1 MNSAI
6 SFERAVLML
15 QYVYGDEP
23 WAKRQLN
30 PEPMKWIA
38 VLRTDEQRAR
48 LLEVSPVACGDQTL
62 ERALRFSSY
71 YFASGSGEAVWMRH
85 KGNDGDYAVGFATK
99 FGESRFNPALS
110 EGVVHMMTWLLCGTM
125 ESSYMAI
132 PATVAGKEVRSTRP
146 ADWLRELRAQI
157 DKGEDWPLVDV
168 PREKLENF
176 RDAVRFKSWS
186 FMGWLLAR
194 HPDRWVRL
202 MVVLGL
208 QPRTQE
214 EVAAAF
220 EKALGRNLRE
230 VEAEWR
236 DWARAGSRI
245 GKASGLPQ

>member
-1 MNSAI
+1 
-6 SFERAVLML
+6 
-15 QYVYGDEP
+15 
-23 WAKRQLN
+23 
-30 PEPMKWIA
+30 MKWVA

-48 LLEVSPVACGDQTL
+48 LLEVSPAARGGQTL
-62 ERALRFSSY
+62 ERALRFASY
-71 YFASGSGEAVWMRH
+71 YFASESGAAEWMRH

-99 FGESRFNPALS
+99 FGEPRFNQGLS

-132 PATVAGKEVRSTRP
+132 PATAAGKEVRSTRP
-146 ADWLRELRAQI
+146 ADWLRELRAEI

-168 PREKLENF
+168 PREKLESF
-176 RDAVRFKSWS
+176 RDPVRFKSWS

-202 MVVLGL
+202 LVDLG

-214 EVAAAF
+214 EVTATC
-220 EKALGRNLRE
+220 EKVLGRKLLE

-236 DWARAGSRI
+236 EWARAGSRI